1 MTDTTTQQ
9 RFNSAPLWRRFASMV
24 YDSFLVLALSMAYGA
39 LITFIASQTT
49 GAANQGNYTPMVNG
63 AVANS
68 LVFIGWIAVIASFYS
83 YFWYRAGQST
93 GMRAWRLKVVQAD
106 ALPEVK
112 LPTLKQSVTRAFLA
126 PFALTL
132 AGAGY
137 WWKFIDSN
145 NDCWHDRFSGTRV
158 VVTAKDE

>member
-1 MTDTTTQQ
+1 MTDTTTPP
-9 RFNSAPLWRRFASMV
+9 NLISAPLWRRFASMV

-39 LITFIASQTT
+39 LITIIASQTNST
-49 GAANQGNYTPMVNG
+49 SSQGDYTPMVNG
-63 AVANS
+63 SIANS
-68 LVFIGWIAVIASFYS
+68 LVFVGWVIVIAGFYS
-83 YFWYRAGQST
+83 YFWYKAGQST

-106 ALPEVK
+106 ALPELK
-112 LPTLKQSVTRAFLA
+112 LPTLKQSATRALLA
-126 PFALTL
+126 PFALML

-158 VVTAKDE
+158 VVTAKDD